1 MESNSSNIIV
11 EKSFALSV
19 RIIRLYQWLKK
30 NHKDIDSLAKQI
42 LRSGTSIGANVEEA
56 VGAFSRK
63 EFASKIGISY
73 KESRETLYWL
83 KLLKATDYLDENQ
96 YTSIYT
102 DCDEIKKILASILKT
117 TRENN
122 DS

>member
-1 MESNSSNIIV
+1 MESSSSNIILD
-11 EKSFALSV
+11 KSFTFSV

-73 KESRETLYWL
+73 KEARETLYWL
-83 KLLKATDYLDENQ
+83 RLLKATDYLDEKQ
-96 YTSIYT
+96 YNSIYS

-117 TRENN
+117 TKENN
-122 DS
+122 D

>member
-11 EKSFALSV
+11 EKSFAFSV
-19 RIIRLYQWLKK
+19 RMIRLYQWLKK

-73 KESRETLYWL
+73 KETRETLYWL
-83 KLLKATDYLDENQ
+83 RLLKATDYLDENQ
-96 YTSIYT
+96 YTSIYS

-122 DS
+122 D

>member
-1 MESNSSNIIV
+1 MNEKSSNIIV
-11 EKSFALSV
+11 DKSFAFSV
-19 RIIRLYQWLKK
+19 RIVRLYQWLKK
-30 NHKDIDSLAKQI
+30 SHKDIDSLAKQI

-96 YTSIYT
+96 YTSIYS

-117 TRENN
+117 TKDTNV
-122 DS
+122 

>member
-11 EKSFALSV
+11 DKSFAFSV

-83 KLLKATDYLDENQ
+83 RLLKATDYLDENQ
-96 YTSIYT
+96 YISIYT

-117 TRENN
+117 TKENN
-122 DS
+122 D

>member
-1 MESNSSNIIV
+1 MESSSSNIILD
-11 EKSFALSV
+11 KLFTFSV

-42 LRSGTSIGANVEEA
+42 LRGGTSIGANVEEA

-73 KESRETLYWL
+73 KEARETLYWL
-83 KLLKATDYLDENQ
+83 RLLKATDYLDEKQ
-96 YTSIYT
+96 YNSIYS

-117 TRENN
+117 TKENN
-122 DS
+122 D

>member
-1 MESNSSNIIV
+1 METNSPNIIV
-11 EKSFALSV
+11 DKSFAFSIRIV
-19 RIIRLYQWLKK
+19 RLFQWLKK

-42 LRSGTSIGANVEEA
+42 LRSGTSIGAA

-73 KESRETLYWL
+73 KEARETLYWL
-83 KLLKATDYLDENQ
+83 RLLKATDYLDENQ
-96 YTSIYT
+96 YSSIYS

-122 DS
+122 D

>member
-11 EKSFALSV
+11 DKSFAFSI
-19 RIIRLYQWLKK
+19 RIIRLYQWLK
-30 NHKDIDSLAKQI
+30 NHHKDIDSLAKQI

-83 KLLKATDYLDENQ
+83 RLLKATDYLDENQ
-96 YTSIYT
+96 YTSIYA

-122 DS
+122 DQ

>member
-11 EKSFALSV
+11 DKSFAFSV

-30 NHKDIDSLAKQI
+30 SHKDIDSLAKQI
-42 LRSGTSIGANVEEA
+42 LRSGTSKGANVEEA

-63 EFASKIGISY
+63 EFASKIRISY

-83 KLLKATDYLDENQ
+83 RLLRATDYLDENNIFLFMQ
-96 YTSIYT
+96 IVMKSR
-102 DCDEIKKILASILKT
+102 KFL
-117 TRENN
+117 RQF
-122 DS
+122 

>member
-11 EKSFALSV
+11 DKSFAFSV

-73 KESRETLYWL
+73 KETRETLYWL
-83 KLLKATDYLDENQ
+83 RLLKATDYLDENQ
-96 YTSIYT
+96 YTSIYS

-122 DS
+122 D